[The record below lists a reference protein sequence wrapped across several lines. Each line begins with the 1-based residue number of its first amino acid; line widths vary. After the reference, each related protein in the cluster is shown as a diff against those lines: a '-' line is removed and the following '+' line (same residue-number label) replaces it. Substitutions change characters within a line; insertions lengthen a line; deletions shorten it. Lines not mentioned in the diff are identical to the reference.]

1 MKKIQQIT
9 MKINNIF
16 IFILSMGLLFSA
28 PHSSAHQQKSAISTV
43 SFNPTTH
50 NIEIIHRFRI
60 HDAEH
65 AVKHIF
71 GKDADIIGSTKTQK
85 QFNDYVNNHFS
96 MFNSGNA
103 LKLTS
108 VGYESDGQFF
118 WVYQET
124 TEPPALENLSIRHN
138 ALRDIWESQVN
149 TINIEGKGQLQ
160 TMTFSDSVELL
171 EVKFN

>member
-1 MKKIQQIT
+1 MK
-9 MKINNIF
+9 MKNNHIF
-16 IFILSMGLLFSA
+16 LLMLGLLFAA
-28 PHSSAHQQKSAISTV
+28 PYSSAHQQKSAISTI
-43 SFNPTTH
+43 SFNPNTH
-50 NIEIIHRFRI
+50 NIEIMHRFRI

-71 GKDADIIGSTKTQK
+71 DKDADIIDSKKTQK

-96 MFNSGNA
+96 MFASGND

-124 TEPPALENLSIRHN
+124 PEPPALENLSIRHN
-138 ALRDIWESQVN
+138 ALRDIWENQVN

>member
-1 MKKIQQIT
+1 M
-9 MKINNIF
+9 
-16 IFILSMGLLFSA
+16 LGLLFAA
-28 PHSSAHQQKSAISTV
+28 PYSSAHQQKSAISTI
-43 SFNPTTH
+43 SFNPNTH
-50 NIEIIHRFRI
+50 NIEIMHRFRI

-71 GKDADIIGSTKTQK
+71 GKDADIIDSTKTQK

-96 MFNSGNA
+96 MFASGND

-124 TEPPALENLSIRHN
+124 PEPPALENLSIRHN
-138 ALRDIWESQVN
+138 ALRDIWENQVN

-160 TMTFSDSVELL
+160 TMTFSGAVELL
-171 EVKFN
+171 EVKFK

>member
-1 MKKIQQIT
+1 M
-9 MKINNIF
+9 
-16 IFILSMGLLFSA
+16 FILMSGLLFVA
-28 PHSSAHQQKSAISTV
+28 PYSRAHQQKSAISTV
-43 SFNPTTH
+43 SFNPNTH
-50 NIEIIHRFRI
+50 NIEIMHRFRI

-85 QFNDYVNNHFS
+85 QFNDYVNKHFS
-96 MFNSGNA
+96 MFTDGNA

-118 WVYQET
+118 WIYQET
-124 TEPPALENLSIRHN
+124 PEPAALENLSIQHN

>member
-1 MKKIQQIT
+1 MK
-9 MKINNIF
+9 MKNNH
-16 IFILSMGLLFSA
+16 IFILMLGLLFAA
-28 PHSSAHQQKSAISTV
+28 PYSSAHQQKSAISTI
-43 SFNPTTH
+43 SFNPNTH
-50 NIEIIHRFRI
+50 NIEIMHRFRI

-71 GKDADIIGSTKTQK
+71 GKDADIIDSKKTQK

-96 MFNSGNA
+96 MFASGND
-103 LKLTS
+103 LKLMS

-124 TEPPALENLSIRHN
+124 PEPPALENLSIGHN
-138 ALRDIWESQVN
+138 ALRDIWENQVN

>member
-1 MKKIQQIT
+1 M
-9 MKINNIF
+9 
-16 IFILSMGLLFSA
+16 FILMLGLLFFFFY
-28 PHSSAHQQKSAISTV
+28 SSAHQQKSAISTV
-43 SFNPTTH
+43 SFNPNTH
-50 NIEIIHRFRI
+50 NIEIMHRFRI

-71 GKDADIIGSTKTQK
+71 GKDADIIASTKTQK
-85 QFNDYVNNHFS
+85 QFNDYVNKHFS
-96 MFNSGNA
+96 MFTDGNA

-124 TEPPALENLSIRHN
+124 TEPPALKNLSIQHN

-160 TMTFSDSVELL
+160 TMIFSDSVELL

>member
-1 MKKIQQIT
+1 MKHSLGHDRMWKNPLQPSAGRVSEKRLEREIRPQRP
-9 MKINNIF
+9 
-16 IFILSMGLLFSA
+16 LSPSKRVPCSRVYPRTNG
-28 PHSSAHQQKSAISTV
+28 
-43 SFNPTTH
+43 H

-71 GKDADIIGSTKTQK
+71 GKDADIIGSTKTKK

-96 MFNSGNA
+96 MFNSGND

-138 ALRDIWESQVN
+138 ALRDICH
-149 TINIEGKGQLQ
+149 
-160 TMTFSDSVELL
+160 F
-171 EVKFN
+171 

>member
-1 MKKIQQIT
+1 MKKIQQVT
-9 MKINNIF
+9 MNNNNIF
-16 IFILSMGLLFSA
+16 MFILMLGLLFAA
-28 PHSSAHQQKSAISTV
+28 PYSSAHQQKSAISII
-43 SFNPTTH
+43 SFNPNTH
-50 NIEIIHRFRI
+50 NIEIMHRFRI

-71 GKDADIIGSTKTQK
+71 GKDADIIDSTKTQK
-85 QFNDYVNNHFS
+85 QFNDYVNKHFS
-96 MFNSGNA
+96 MFTGGNV
-103 LKLTS
+103 LHLTS

-124 TEPPALENLSIRHN
+124 IEPPLLENLSIRHN
-138 ALRDIWESQVN
+138 ALRDIWENQVN

-171 EVKFN
+171 KVKFH

>member
-1 MKKIQQIT
+1 MK
-9 MKINNIF
+9 MKNNHIF
-16 IFILSMGLLFSA
+16 LLMLGLLFAA
-28 PHSSAHQQKSAISTV
+28 PYSSAHQQKSAISTI
-43 SFNPTTH
+43 SFNPNTH
-50 NIEIIHRFRI
+50 NIEIMHRFRI

-71 GKDADIIGSTKTQK
+71 DKDADIIDSKKTQK

-96 MFNSGNA
+96 MFASGND

-124 TEPPALENLSIRHN
+124 PEPPALENLSIRHN
-138 ALRDIWESQVN
+138 ALREIWENQVN

>member
-1 MKKIQQIT
+1 ML
-9 MKINNIF
+9 M
-16 IFILSMGLLFSA
+16 LGLLFAA
-28 PHSSAHQQKSAISTV
+28 PYSSAHQQKSAISTV
-43 SFNPTTH
+43 SFNPNTH
-50 NIEIIHRFRI
+50 NIEIMHRFRI

-85 QFNDYVNNHFS
+85 QFNDYVDKHFS
-96 MFNSGNA
+96 MSTSGNV

-108 VGYESDGQFF
+108 IGYESDGQFF

-124 TEPPALENLSIRHN
+124 TEPPALENLIIRHN
-138 ALRDIWESQVN
+138 ALRDIWEDQVN

-160 TMTFSDSVELL
+160 TITFSDYVELL
-171 EVKFN
+171 EVKFD

>member
-1 MKKIQQIT
+1 M
-9 MKINNIF
+9 
-16 IFILSMGLLFSA
+16 FILMLGLIFSA
-28 PHSSAHQQKSAISTV
+28 PYSSAHQQKSATSTI
-43 SFNPTTH
+43 SFNPNTH
-50 NIEIIHRFRI
+50 NIEIIHRLRI

-96 MFNSGNA
+96 MFASGND
-103 LKLTS
+103 LKLMS

-124 TEPPALENLSIRHN
+124 PEPPALENLSIGHN
-138 ALRDIWESQVN
+138 ALRDIWENQVN

-171 EVKFN
+171 EVKFH